1 MSSPA
6 ASFASF
12 RRLMR
17 RFRRNRKGASAL
29 EFAIVAPIFLA
40 LLFAIVETALM
51 FFASQVLETVTQD
64 AAREILT
71 GQAQNAN
78 MSQSQFATYVCS
90 QVPALFNCNN
100 IAIDVESYSSFS
112 AVSFP
117 SQIDSHG
124 NFISSNLGYNP
135 GGPGCI
141 VLVRVFYPWQLFV
154 TGLGY
159 NISNMSNSQR
169 LLMATAAFQNEPYT
183 SGTPCS

>member
-1 MSSPA
+1 
-6 ASFASF
+6 
-12 RRLMR
+12 
-17 RFRRNRKGASAL
+17 
-29 EFAIVAPIFLA
+29 VFLA
-40 LLFAIVETALM
+40 GRELDEAVAQ
-51 FFASQVLETVTQD
+51 AS
-64 AAREILT
+64 RSILT

-100 IAIDVESYSSFS
+100 IAIDVQSYSSFS

>member
-1 MSSPA
+1 MSPA
-6 ASFASF
+6 APFASF
-12 RRLMR
+12 RRLLR

-40 LLFAIVETALM
+40 LLFAIIETALM

-64 AAREILT
+64 AAREIMT
-71 GQAQNAN
+71 GQAQGAG
-78 MSQSQFATYVCS
+78 MSQSQFATYVCG

-100 IAIDVESYSSFS
+100 ITIDVQSYSSFS
-112 AVSFP
+112 QISFP
-117 SQIDSHG
+117 NQIDSHG
-124 NFISSNLGYNP
+124 NLITSNLGYNP
-135 GGPGCI
+135 GGPGCT

-159 NISNMSNSQR
+159 NISNFGNNQR
-169 LLMATAAFQNEPYT
+169 LLTAAAAFQNEPYT